1 MTLIFALM
9 LIAAGVATF
18 YVLVRNGFTDPVDV
32 IGWVGASLCAVGGLI
47 AAAGYI
53 AEHGIGVD
61 GDNARQVATF
71 IVIVGL
77 IAASV
82 VGALQLAKR
91 QRNAPIFDDRTQEP
105 QRNYVP
111 RQAQTMAYGT
121 YTRADVQ
128 AERAKAQRIRKGVK
142 A

>member
-32 IGWVGASLCAVGGLI
+32 IGWGGASLCAVGGLM
-47 AAAGYI
+47 ASSGYI
-53 AEHGIGVD
+53 AEHGIGID
-61 GDNARQVATF
+61 GNNARQVATF
-71 IVIVGL
+71 IVIIGL

-91 QRNAPIFDDRTQEP
+91 QRPAPAFDDRTQEP
-105 QRNYVP
+105 PRNYVP
-111 RQAQTMAYGT
+111 RQATMAYGT
-121 YTRADVQ
+121 YTAADVQ
-128 AERAKAQRIRKGVK
+128 AARRDAQRIRKGVK
-142 A
+142 

>member
-18 YVLVRNGFTDPVDV
+18 YILVRNGYTDPVDV
-32 IGWVGASLCAVGGLI
+32 IGWVGASLCAVGGLM

-53 AEHGIGVD
+53 GEHGIGID

-71 IVIVGL
+71 AVVVVAL
-77 IAASV
+77 AAGV
-82 VGALQLAKR
+82 VGVLQLAKR
-91 QRNAPIFDDRTQEP
+91 QREQPTFDDRTQTRP
-105 QRNYVP
+105 SNYVN
-111 RQAQTMAYGT
+111 ATTMAYGT